1 MGHTR
6 YVLSMIRILQTVI
19 GISCLVAIVA
29 ATENTTPFNEISETV
44 AAAKI
49 GIEPPVDPLE
59 EVAAAGMNTP
69 EEHSTPQGVFLLKKK
84 AAAAKKKA
92 VKKTA
97 AKKKKAAKKVAKK
110 KKAAAKKVAKKKKKA
125 AAKKVAKKKK
135 AAAKKVAKKKKK
147 AAAKKVA
154 K

>member
-6 YVLSMIRILQTVI
+6 YVLMMTRILQTVI
-19 GISCLVAIVA
+19 GISCLVAIAA
-29 ATENTTPFNEISETV
+29 ATEDTTPFNEISETV

-59 EVAAAGMNTP
+59 EVAAAGMSTP
-69 EEHSTPQGVFLLKKK
+69 EEHSTPQGVFLL
-84 AAAAKKKA
+84 
-92 VKKTA
+92 
-97 AKKKKAAKKVAKK
+97 K

-135 AAAKKVAKKKKK
+135 KAAAAKV
-147 AAAKKVA
+147 
-154 K
+154 

>member
-29 ATENTTPFNEISETV
+29 ATEDTTPFNEISETV

-97 AKKKKAAKKVAKK
+97 AKKKKAAT
-110 KKAAAKKVAKKKKKA
+110 KKVAKKKKKA
-125 AAKKVAKKKK
+125 AAKKVEKKKK
-135 AAAKKVAKKKKK
+135 AAAKKVAK
-147 AAAKKVA
+147 
-154 K
+154 